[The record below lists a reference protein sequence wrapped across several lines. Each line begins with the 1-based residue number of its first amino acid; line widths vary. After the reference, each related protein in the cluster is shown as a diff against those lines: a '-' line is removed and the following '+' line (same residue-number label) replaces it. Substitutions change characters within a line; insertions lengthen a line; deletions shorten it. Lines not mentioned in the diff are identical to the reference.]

1 MAGLCVVIPCS
12 FNLTS
17 DYKTQDMTWFKCDSS
32 KPGKCDSEVIFHTN
46 EKETVQ
52 PEFKGRVSLLEPD
65 LGQNNCSIIINDLT
79 QSDSGSY
86 QLRVEGLVVNKPKG
100 FTFSR
105 KVKVS
110 VTGMKRYNK
119 YTQ

>member
-1 MAGLCVVIPCS
+1 
-12 FNLTS
+12 
-17 DYKTQDMTWFKCDSS
+17 MTWFKCDSS
-32 KPGKCDSEVIFHTN
+32 KSGNCDSDVIFHTN
-46 EKETVQ
+46 EDKTVQ

-65 LGQNNCSIIINDLT
+65 LGQNNCSIIISNLT
-79 QSDSGSY
+79 QSDSGQY
-86 QLRVEGLVVNKPKG
+86 QIRVQGFVDNKPKG
-100 FTFSR
+100 FTFNR